1 MENLTGSNIYL
12 IQLNYEMSTS
22 QKSDLLQQSS
32 SQHATRTSNR
42 SSKPQ
47 KAESGIKAKRGRRIR
62 TWSWIFRNFS
72 GAPVAVP
79 RANRGNPPISRRW
92 SFLTELGHS
101 RSRRF
106 RSEHSPVINSLPFF
120 LAVTRSRSLSVD
132 FLWFSIVSP
141 PPPLSFSLTPS
152 FADTASGADGEK
164 HGGKAPETVSSRK
177 DRGSG
182 RGQAQGQGSAEL
194 HGGREEASFSSLIS
208 SLLLCV
214 QMLRDC
220 NFAQIPQNSL

>member
-22 QKSDLLQQSS
+22 EKSDLLQQSS

-47 KAESGIKAKRGRRIR
+47 KAETGIKAKRGGRIR

-106 RSEHSPVINSLPFF
+106 RSEHSPGINSLPFF

-132 FLWFSIVSP
+132 FLWFSIVPSLF
-141 PPPLSFSLTPS
+141 LSIAFLRRHRLRRRRRETREESAGDCELK
-152 FADTASGADGEK
+152 ERQ
-164 HGGKAPETVSSRK
+164 GKRARPGLGLGFRAPWWE
-177 DRGSG
+177 
-182 RGQAQGQGSAEL
+182 
-194 HGGREEASFSSLIS
+194 GGRETQ
-208 SLLLCV
+208 LLLSYFFLIVSV
-214 QMLRDC
+214 QML
-220 NFAQIPQNSL
+220 